1 VYREREKE
9 RKNRE
14 IIKFFFEKNELP
26 EKKFKKN
33 KKMTW
38 DQGSRDAVP

>member
-14 IIKFFFEKNELP
+14 IIKFFCEKNELP
-26 EKKFKKN
+26 QKKLKKI
-33 KKMTW
+33 KKCPGTRGPGM
-38 DQGSRDAVP
+38 Q